1 MIFIKANTWKKL
13 KIGDIFSGIDNQNLP
28 IVAINHLFGQI
39 RLSNGIELKFDSM
52 HSYEYTIGNLHVSSM
67 QWQYAFIDG
76 ALYYFGE
83 RKQLQTGDVVTITRY
98 EDDQVFR
105 REYIVKNL
113 LKSDSFV
120 VDMCGQED
128 VILTVG
134 YGNNLISLYNDNIP
148 ECTCDNLEVGV
159 TGLVS
164 RILDERSSGG
174 VI

>member
-13 KIGDIFSGIDNQNLP
+13 KIGDIFDGVDNQNLP
-28 IVAINHLFGQI
+28 IVDICHLFGKI
-39 RLSNGIELKFDSM
+39 LLSNGIELKFVSM
-52 HSYEYTIGNLHVSSM
+52 HSYEYTIGNRHVNSM

-76 ALYYFGE
+76 ALYDFGE
-83 RKQLQTGDVVTITRY
+83 RKQLQIGDAVTITRHE
-98 EDDQVFR
+98 EDQEFH

-134 YGNNLISLYNDNIP
+134 YGNDRISLYNDNIP
-148 ECTCDNLEVGV
+148 KCTCYNLEVGV
-159 TGLVS
+159 NGLVS
-164 RILDERSSGG
+164 RIRGERSSGG